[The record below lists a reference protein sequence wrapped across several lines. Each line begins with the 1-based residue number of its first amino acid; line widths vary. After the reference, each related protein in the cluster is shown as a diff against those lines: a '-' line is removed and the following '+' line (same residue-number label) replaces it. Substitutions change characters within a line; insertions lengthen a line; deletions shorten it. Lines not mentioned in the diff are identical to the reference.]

1 MRREEARGDGERT
14 GLGSPPP
21 PNYHHHHHHTYR
33 NHRPPHVRF
42 FGEVKLASLLP
53 TMNTDSDLPRS
64 NVRRIVKQKITELK
78 GVGGS
83 DIHLNRDALTAL
95 SEACRVFIHLI
106 SATAND
112 ICLENK
118 RQTISVDDVIGEL
131 VPNLRGGGRS
141 AIATEQW
148 ADGLP
153 SRFLHLPVPLEPE
166 ALWRTSSLATS
177 SRSWRGT

>member
-1 MRREEARGDGERT
+1 M
-14 GLGSPPP
+14 
-21 PNYHHHHHHTYR
+21 
-33 NHRPPHVRF
+33 
-42 FGEVKLASLLP
+42 KLASLLP

-153 SRFLHLPVPLEPE
+153 SRFLLLPVPLEPE